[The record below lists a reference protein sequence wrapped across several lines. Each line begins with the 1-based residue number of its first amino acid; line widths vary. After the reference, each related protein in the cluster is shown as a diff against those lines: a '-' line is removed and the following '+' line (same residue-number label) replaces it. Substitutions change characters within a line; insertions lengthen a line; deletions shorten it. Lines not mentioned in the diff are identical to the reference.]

1 MSFKILSKANE
12 TLPIAMNKHI
22 YTKLTFGVLTILGLI
37 ICSPKNAVGQVNA
50 KPTISFTFDDGSI
63 DDIGSYKL
71 EVWNQQLLDN
81 LKKHKLKAIL
91 FSAGGNKSTAKGK
104 YVLSSWNNAGHFI
117 ANHTISHPNFNSKNI
132 SLESFKLELTQ
143 NDAIISKY
151 SNYLPYFRFPYLK
164 EGNTPEKVNGFRQF
178 LQEKGYKN
186 GHVTIDASDWYVDS
200 RLVKR
205 LKENPKADITGFR
218 EFYKQHLFNRAI
230 FYDSLSYQM
239 TNRHINHVM
248 LLHHNLAGALFL
260 DDLIQHF
267 KDNGW
272 EVIDADKAYQDTIF
286 QTEINNIP
294 AGESLIWALAKK
306 SGKFNNVLR
315 YPAEDGDYEKPL
327 MDKLGL

>member
-1 MSFKILSKANE
+1 
-12 TLPIAMNKHI
+12 MNKHI
-22 YTKLTFGVLTILGLI
+22 CTKLAFGIFTIVGLI
-37 ICSPKNAVGQVNA
+37 INSFGQVNS

-63 DDIGSYKL
+63 DDIGAYKL
-71 EVWNQQLLDN
+71 EVWNQMLLDN
-81 LKKHKLKAIL
+81 LKKHDLKAIL

-104 YVLSSWNNAGHFI
+104 YVLSSWNNAGHLI
-117 ANHTISHPNFNSKNI
+117 ANHTISHPNFNSKNV

-143 NDAIISKY
+143 NDAVINKY

-164 EGNTPEKVNGFRQF
+164 EGNTPEKVNGFRKF
-178 LQEKGYKN
+178 LIEKGYKN

-205 LKENPKADITGFR
+205 LKENPKADIAGFR
-218 EFYKQHLFNRAI
+218 AFYKEHLLNRAV

-239 TNRHINHVM
+239 TNRHINHVI

-260 DDLIQHF
+260 GDLIQYF
-267 KDNGW
+267 KDKGW
-272 EVIDADKAYQDTIF
+272 EVIDADKAYQDAIF
-286 QTEINNIP
+286 EVDVDNIP

-306 SGKFNNVLR
+306 SGKFNTVLR